1 MKTAPTRTFYAQY
14 QRHKHSY
21 SFFQKKRP
29 VKISTSYSLIIH
41 RLIHNF
47 YAYAP
52 LFRRTENF
60 SVFLKIYHVDC
71 KLILLIVI
79 KLRFLTKK

>member
-1 MKTAPTRTFYAQY
+1 MKTAPTRAFYAQY

-52 LFRRTENF
+52 LFRRSENF
-60 SVFLKIYHVDC
+60 SVFSKIYHVDY
-71 KLILLIVI
+71 KITMLNEI
-79 KLRFLTKK
+79 KLGK

>member
-14 QRHKHSY
+14 PRQKHPY
-21 SFFQKKRP
+21 SFFQKKCP
-29 VKISTSYSLIIH
+29 VKISTSYSLITH
-41 RLIHNF
+41 RLIHIF

-60 SVFLKIYHVDC
+60 SVFSKIYHVDC
-71 KLILLIVI
+71 KIILLIEI
-79 KLRFLTKK
+79 